1 MCRGGGGVRR
11 VVADRVPWASGEAF
25 IGAWCR
31 MRPLIWWEVR
41 FWNKNENI
49 WGAGPYHSK
58 SSFLGWY
65 PAACARPPD
74 LLGMMHPVRACV
86 AGDLAAHHKEE
97 SRHQTIVDPRDTRQW
112 NRTRLRPVNLS

>member
-58 SSFLGWY
+58 AVSWGGTRQHAPPS
-65 PAACARPPD
+65 RPPRND
-74 LLGMMHPVRACV
+74 APRQGMC
-86 AGDLAAHHKEE
+86 GG
-97 SRHQTIVDPRDTRQW
+97 
-112 NRTRLRPVNLS
+112 